1 MSIATR
7 IARQRPTARAAIY
20 FPRLPP
26 GNYSLLINV
35 AAFRPYEIPN
45 IALDVNATV
54 TGNASLQL
62 AGAQL
67 PTVNVEARA
76 SLLSDDATVSQTLT
90 RELINDLPLVDR
102 NPFDLAFLAPGV
114 SQTPGGTYGN
124 GVSTPGFVTNFVS
137 DGSRNAQADMLLD
150 GVSIMNSDNNPGV
163 QKALYVPPVEAIEEF
178 KIQQA
183 NFSAEFGN
191 SGGTIVNVVTRS
203 GTNQY
208 HGELFEFFRN
218 NVLNANSFFANAA
231 GLAQP
236 HLTRNDF
243 GVTAGGPIF
252 KNKTFFFFD
261 FNGIRAITGATSSE
275 AGVPDAAERTGN
287 FGELCARVGGTF
299 NSAGICSNPAGQI
312 YDPYTSKPD
321 AENIATGRAPIP
333 FDNLAT
339 YISPGNPNIPFGLG
353 NLPATPGNLIDPV
366 GAKLMQA
373 FPLPNL
379 NVGTPAYDP
388 YHNWVATAVQPA
400 QPAILRHQTGS
411 TFQRQERGQ
420 RAILARMGRR
430 RESEFLRQRL

>member
-1 MSIATR
+1 MNCIRSEDYGGGADHLGANGTALGLLRLACLGATLYGFGDR
-7 IARQRPTARAAIY
+7 HRDGSLGRVVPGAEVSSTDIDRDTHSTVKTDITGRYLLRS
-20 FPRLPP
+20 LSP
-26 GNYSLLINV
+26 GNYSLQVSAPGLN
-35 AAFRPYEIPN
+35 PYDFPK

-54 TGNASLQL
+54 TANAYLQL
-62 AGAQL
+62 ARRKDQCRGG
-67 PTVNVEARA
+67 
-76 SLLSDDATVSQTLT
+76 SGSILLSDDATISQTLT
-90 RELINDLPLVDR
+90 HELINDLPLVDR

-114 SQTPGGTYGN
+114 SQAPGSTYGN

-163 QKALYVPPVEAIEEF
+163 QKALYVPPVEAIQEF

-218 NVLNANSFFANAA
+218 NDLNANSFFANAA

-261 FNGIRAITGATSSE
+261 FNGIRALTGATSSL

-287 FGELCARVGGTF
+287 FGELCPRVGGTF
-299 NSAGICSNPAGQI
+299 NPAVF
-312 YDPYTSKPD
+312 
-321 AENIATGRAPIP
+321 APIP
-333 FDNLAT
+333 RARSTILTPANRMRKTMPLAAR
-339 YISPGNPNIPFGLG
+339 PFRSTIWPPTSAREIRTSLSA
-353 NLPATPGNLIDPV
+353 LEIYPQRPAT
-366 GAKLMQA
+366 
-373 FPLPNL
+373 
-379 NVGTPAYDP
+379 
-388 YHNWVATAVQPA
+388 
-400 QPAILRHQTGS
+400 
-411 TFQRQERGQ
+411 
-420 RAILARMGRR
+420 
-430 RESEFLRQRL
+430 